1 MLLSCPNGS
10 LIIHGHYDTANS
22 TTIIG
27 RDRHEMASSDLESI
41 LSFLDSNRILS
52 LKSVPELRL
61 LNSVSRTLSP
71 ELRFQNFGSEL
82 SDSGLS
88 GVED

>member
-1 MLLSCPNGS
+1 MLLSCPNGI

-27 RDRHEMASSDLESI
+27 GRHVMASSDLESI
-41 LSFLDSNRILS
+41 LSFLDSNRIL
-52 LKSVPELRL
+52 P
-61 LNSVSRTLSP
+61 LN
-71 ELRFQNFGSEL
+71 FCSEL